1 MVAIG
6 RYHRPAGGEPA
17 ARYRRSVHRH
27 LARVLGT
34 DAPVSSNAFTRTR
47 TP

>member
-27 LARVLGT
+27 LARVLGP
-34 DAPVSSNAFTRTR
+34 DASVSSNAFTRTR